1 MFQITRESANKLV
14 GVQFTNNVVYTRED
28 LKLFAETVCEE
39 IPLPSIKKFLE
50 RNGYEHYELRK
61 LIHSISRGKEEFSF
75 VDVTDTAAEYHAQL
89 FDVIYIKPL
98 KGIPLMI
105 NVKDRDIIPVVK
117 WRLKVAK

>member
-61 LIHSISRGKEEFSF
+61 LIHSISRGKEEFNF
-75 VDVTDTAAEYHAQL
+75 VDVTDTAAEFHGWI
-89 FDVIYIKPL
+89 FDTMYVKHL
-98 KGIPLMI
+98 KEIPLMI
-105 NVKDRDIIPVVK
+105 NIKDHHKLPVVK